1 MATHEYRLSQAH
13 TRKQIQVKIVVT
25 GGCGYI
31 GSHIS
36 RYLKQQ
42 DKNYKV
48 YVIDKER
55 RDHTLKDIDGFLHT
69 DYVSRQSLLWLD
81 ELQPDVIVHCA
92 GDISVRESVED
103 PAKYYD
109 NNVAKTIT
117 FLNHVKDY
125 KKKPLVLF
133 SSSASVYGN
142 PDHVPLVETD
152 RIKPISPY
160 GHTKDI
166 IEQVLQNYNQAYGLP
181 GVCFRYFNAAGAE
194 PNTFDLGQAPG
205 AGHIIARLL
214 ESKIRDEFFILNGV
228 DFATP
233 DRTCIRDYIHVWDLA
248 DAHYRAIQWN
258 VNQQFG
264 VFNLGT
270 NSGISNQEIVDY
282 ITLKY
287 GPLKLKVGDR
297 RPGDPDRLI
306 ADASL
311 AQNILK
317 WRPNYSTINQIVDS
331 AYKWYTRDV

>member
-1 MATHEYRLSQAH
+1 
-13 TRKQIQVKIVVT
+13 VKIVVT

-42 DKNYKV
+42 DKNYTV
-48 YVIDKER
+48 YVIDRER
-55 RDHTLKDIDGFLHT
+55 RDHTLKHIDGFLHT

-117 FLNHVKDY
+117 FLNHVKNY

-214 ESKIRDEFFILNGV
+214 ESKIRDEFFTLNGV

-287 GPLKLKVGDR
+287 GPLKLQVGPR

-311 AQNILK
+311 AQNVLK

-331 AYKWYTRDV
+331 AYKWYTREL

>member
-1 MATHEYRLSQAH
+1 M
-13 TRKQIQVKIVVT
+13 KIVVT

-42 DKNYKV
+42 DKNYTV

-214 ESKIRDEFFILNGV
+214 ESKIRDEFFTLNGV

-282 ITLKY
+282 ITLKH

-297 RPGDPDRLI
+297 RPGDPDQLI

-311 AQNILK
+311 AHNVLK

>member
-1 MATHEYRLSQAH
+1 M
-13 TRKQIQVKIVVT
+13 KIVVT

-42 DKNYKV
+42 DKNYTV
-48 YVIDKER
+48 YVIDRER
-55 RDHTLKDIDGFLHT
+55 RDHTLKHIDGFLHT

-117 FLNHVKDY
+117 FLNHVKNY

-214 ESKIRDEFFILNGV
+214 ESKIRDEFFTLNGV

-297 RPGDPDRLI
+297 RPGDPDQLI
-306 ADASL
+306 ANASL
-311 AQNILK
+311 AQNVLK
-317 WRPNYSTINQIVDS
+317 WKPNYSTINQIVDS
-331 AYKWYTRDV
+331 AYKWYTREL

>member
-1 MATHEYRLSQAH
+1 
-13 TRKQIQVKIVVT
+13 
-25 GGCGYI
+25 
-31 GSHIS
+31 
-36 RYLKQQ
+36 
-42 DKNYKV
+42 
-48 YVIDKER
+48 
-55 RDHTLKDIDGFLHT
+55 
-69 DYVSRQSLLWLD
+69 
-81 ELQPDVIVHCA
+81 
-92 GDISVRESVED
+92 
-103 PAKYYD
+103 
-109 NNVAKTIT
+109 
-117 FLNHVKDY
+117 
-125 KKKPLVLF
+125 
-133 SSSASVYGN
+133 VYGN

-214 ESKIRDEFFILNGV
+214 ESKIRDEFFTLNGV

>member
-1 MATHEYRLSQAH
+1 M
-13 TRKQIQVKIVVT
+13 KIVVT

-42 DKNYKV
+42 DKNYTV

-81 ELQPDVIVHCA
+81 ELQPDVVVHCA

-109 NNVAKTIT
+109 NNVAKTII
-117 FLNHVKDY
+117 FLNHVKNY

-214 ESKIRDEFFILNGV
+214 ESKIRDEFFTLNGV

-258 VNQQFG
+258 VDQQFG

-297 RPGDPDRLI
+297 RPGDPDQLI

-311 AQNILK
+311 AQNVLK
-317 WRPNYSTINQIVDS
+317 WKPNYSTINQIVDS

>member
-1 MATHEYRLSQAH
+1 M
-13 TRKQIQVKIVVT
+13 KIVVT

-42 DKNYKV
+42 DKNYTV

-81 ELQPDVIVHCA
+81 ELQPDVVVHCA

-117 FLNHVKDY
+117 FLNHVKNY

-214 ESKIRDEFFILNGV
+214 ESKIRDEFFTLNGV

-287 GPLKLKVGDR
+287 GPLKLQVGPR

-311 AQNILK
+311 AQNVLK

-331 AYKWYTRDV
+331 AYKWYTREL

>member
-1 MATHEYRLSQAH
+1 M
-13 TRKQIQVKIVVT
+13 KIVVT

-36 RYLKQQ
+36 RYLKHQ
-42 DKNYKV
+42 DKNYTV
-48 YVIDKER
+48 YVIDRER
-55 RDHTLKDIDGFLHT
+55 RDHTLNHIDGFLHT

-117 FLNHVKDY
+117 FLNHVKNY

-214 ESKIRDEFFILNGV
+214 ESKIRDEFFTLNGV

-287 GPLKLKVGDR
+287 GPLKLQVGPR

-311 AQNILK
+311 AQNVLK
-317 WRPNYSTINQIVDS
+317 WKPNYSTINQIVDS
-331 AYKWYTRDV
+331 AYKWYTREL

>member
-1 MATHEYRLSQAH
+1 M
-13 TRKQIQVKIVVT
+13 KIVIT

-31 GSHIS
+31 GSHIN
-36 RYLKQQ
+36 RYLKQHIE
-42 DKNYKV
+42 NSSV
-48 YVIDKER
+48 YVIDRER
-55 RDHTLKDIDGFLHT
+55 RDHTLKNADGFLHA
-69 DYVSRQSLLWLD
+69 DYVSKQSLLWLD

-92 GDISVRESVED
+92 GDISVGESVSD

-152 RIKPISPY
+152 RVKPITPY
-160 GHTKDI
+160 GHSKDI
-166 IEQVLQNYNQAYGLP
+166 IEVVLQNYNKAYGLP
-181 GVCFRYFNAAGAE
+181 SVCFRYFNAAGAE
-194 PNTFDLGQAPG
+194 PNNFDLGQDPG
-205 AGHIIARLL
+205 ANHIIARLL
-214 ESKIRDEFFILNGV
+214 ESKINDQYFTLNGT
-228 DFATP
+228 DYDTP

-258 VNQQFG
+258 TDSRWA

-270 NSGISNQEIVDY
+270 KEGISNQQIIDY
-282 ITLKY
+282 IILNY
-287 GPLKLKVGDR
+287 GPVKVQTGPR
-297 RPGDPDRLI
+297 RPGDPDQLV

-317 WRPNYSTINQIVDS
+317 WQPRYSTLDKIVDS
-331 AYKWYTRDV
+331 AYKWYTRGL

>member
-1 MATHEYRLSQAH
+1 M
-13 TRKQIQVKIVVT
+13 KIDIT

-31 GSHIS
+31 GSHIA
-36 RYLKQQ
+36 RYLKQH
-42 DKNYKV
+42 NEGSSV
-48 YVIDKER
+48 YLIDHER
-55 RDHTLKDIDGFLHT
+55 RDHTLKNVDGFLHT

-81 ELQPDVIVHCA
+81 EFQPDVIVHCA

-125 KKKPLVLF
+125 KKKPQILF

-152 RIKPISPY
+152 RIRPISPY

-166 IEQVLQNYNQAYGLP
+166 IEVVLQNYNQAYGLP

-194 PNTFDLGQAPG
+194 PNSFDLGQAPG

-214 ESKIRDEFFILNGV
+214 ESKIRDEFFTLNGI
-228 DFATP
+228 DFDTP

-248 DAHYRAIQWN
+248 DAHNRAIKWN
-258 VNQQFG
+258 KDNRWA

-270 NSGISNQEIVDY
+270 NTGISNQEIVDY
-282 ITLKY
+282 ITLNY
-287 GPLKLKVGDR
+287 GPLKIRTGPR
-297 RPGDPDRLI
+297 RSGDPDKLI
-306 ADASL
+306 ADATL
-311 AQNILK
+311 ANKILGWK
-317 WRPNYSTINQIVDS
+317 PNYSTINQIVDS

>member
-1 MATHEYRLSQAH
+1 M
-13 TRKQIQVKIVVT
+13 KIVVT

-31 GSHIS
+31 GSHIA
-36 RYLKQQ
+36 RYLKQH
-42 DKNYKV
+42 NENCSV
-48 YVIDKER
+48 YIIDRER
-55 RDHTLKDIDGFLHT
+55 RDHTLKNVDGFLHT
-69 DYVSRQSLLWLD
+69 DYVSKQSLLWLD

-92 GDISVRESVED
+92 GDISVRESVEN

-117 FLNHVKDY
+117 FLNHVTNY

-142 PDHVPLVETD
+142 PDHVPLVEAD

-181 GVCFRYFNAAGAE
+181 SVCFRYFNAAGAE
-194 PNTFDLGQAPG
+194 PDHFDLGQAPG

-214 ESKIRDEFFILNGV
+214 ESKIRDEFFTLNGV
-228 DFATP
+228 DFDTP

-248 DAHYRAIQWN
+248 DAHHRAIHWN
-258 VNQQFG
+258 TDKRFAV
-264 VFNLGT
+264 VNLGT
-270 NSGISNQEIVDY
+270 NSGISNQEIIDY
-282 ITLKY
+282 ITLTY
-287 GPLKLKVGDR
+287 GALKLQVGPR

-306 ADASL
+306 ADSSL
-311 AQNILK
+311 AQNVLK
-317 WRPNYSTINQIVDS
+317 WKPNYSTINQIVDS
-331 AYKWYTRDV
+331 AFKWYTRGI

>member
-1 MATHEYRLSQAH
+1 M
-13 TRKQIQVKIVVT
+13 KIVIT

-36 RYLKQQ
+36 RYLKQHIE
-42 DKNYKV
+42 NANV
-48 YVIDKER
+48 YVIDRER
-55 RDHTLKDIDGFLHT
+55 RDHTLKNVDGFLHA
-69 DYVSRQSLLWLD
+69 DYVSKQSLLWLD

-92 GDISVRESVED
+92 GDISVGESVTD

-152 RIKPISPY
+152 RVKPITPY
-160 GHTKDI
+160 GHSKDI
-166 IEQVLQNYNQAYGLP
+166 IEVVLQNYNKAYGLP
-181 GVCFRYFNAAGAE
+181 SVCFRYFNAAGAE
-194 PNTFDLGQAPG
+194 PNNFDLGQDPG
-205 AGHIIARLL
+205 ANHIIARLL
-214 ESKIRDEFFILNGV
+214 ESKINDQYFTLNGT
-228 DFATP
+228 DYDTP

-258 VNQQFG
+258 TDSRWA

-270 NSGISNQEIVDY
+270 KQGISNQQIIDY
-282 ITLKY
+282 IILNY
-287 GPLKLKVGDR
+287 GPVKVQTGPR
-297 RPGDPDRLI
+297 RPGDPDQLV

-317 WRPNYSTINQIVDS
+317 WQPRYSTLDKIVDS
-331 AYKWYTRDV
+331 AYKWYTRGL

>member
-1 MATHEYRLSQAH
+1 M
-13 TRKQIQVKIVVT
+13 KIVVT

-42 DKNYKV
+42 DKNYTV
-48 YVIDKER
+48 YVIDRER
-55 RDHTLKDIDGFLHT
+55 RDHTLKHIDGFLHT

-117 FLNHVKDY
+117 FLNHVKNY

-181 GVCFRYFNAAGAE
+181 SVCFRYFNAAGAE

-214 ESKIRDEFFILNGV
+214 ESKIRDEFFTLNGV

-287 GPLKLKVGDR
+287 GPLKLQVGPR

-311 AQNILK
+311 AQNVLK

-331 AYKWYTRDV
+331 AYKWYTREL

>member
-1 MATHEYRLSQAH
+1 M
-13 TRKQIQVKIVVT
+13 KIVIT

-31 GSHIS
+31 GSHIA
-36 RYLKQQ
+36 RYLKQNLANSQ
-42 DKNYKV
+42 V
-48 YVIDKER
+48 YVIDRER
-55 RDHTLKDIDGFLHT
+55 RDHTLKNVDGFLHT
-69 DYVSRQSLLWLD
+69 DIVSKSSLLWLD

-92 GDISVRESVED
+92 GDLSVRESVED

-109 NNVAKTIT
+109 NNVSKTIT
-117 FLNHVKDY
+117 LLNHVKDY

-152 RIKPISPY
+152 RVRPISPY

-181 GVCFRYFNAAGAE
+181 SVCFRYFNAAGAE
-194 PNTFDLGQAPG
+194 PYNSDLGQAPG

-214 ESKIRDEFFILNGV
+214 ESKLSGETFTLNGL
-228 DFATP
+228 DFDTP
-233 DRTCIRDYIHVWDLA
+233 DRTCVRDYIHVWDLA
-248 DAHYRAIQWN
+248 DAHCRAIEWN
-258 VNQQFG
+258 TDNRWA

-270 NSGISNQEIVDY
+270 NSGISNQEIIDY
-282 ITLKY
+282 ITETY
-287 GPLKLKVGDR
+287 GTLPIQVGPR

-311 AQNILK
+311 ATRVLK
-317 WRPNYSTINQIVDS
+317 WQPNYSTIDKIIDS
-331 AYKWYTRDV
+331 AWAWYTNNKN